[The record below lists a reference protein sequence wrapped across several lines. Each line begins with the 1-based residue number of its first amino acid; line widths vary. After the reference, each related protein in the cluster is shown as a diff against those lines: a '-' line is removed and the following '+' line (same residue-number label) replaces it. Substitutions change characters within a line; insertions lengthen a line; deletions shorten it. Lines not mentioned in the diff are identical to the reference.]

1 MNCEDLQEG
10 EECRIQCHWKPPPD
24 IGVPTFIPVP
34 EPVERCAVVGVEQR
48 PEFVVIP
55 ISGGREPLLA
65 RRPRLFYGQKTD
77 IYEAEVSDR
86 SIQDSEKYYA
96 ELEIFCSEDPL

>member
-1 MNCEDLQEG
+1 M
-10 EECRIQCHWKPPPD
+10 
-24 IGVPTFIPVP
+24 
-34 EPVERCAVVGVEQR
+34 VGVEQR
-48 PEFVVIP
+48 PEFVMIP

-65 RRPRLFYGQKTD
+65 RRPRLFYGQKAD

-96 ELEIFCSEDPL
+96 ELEIFCSEDPLLEYDQSKIRAVIGTYPLQVPW